1 MERRVI
7 FYGGEVKF
15 QTNEVTYVHYL
26 VIIHFFFKILNAQI
40 KDKNLMLL
48 ELKQTVPDFDQFI
61 QGEIF
66 LFVCLTIEE
75 VCDFRVGSIFI
86 GENLSDVDK
95 SVIRSWWHFG
105 LAM

>member
-1 MERRVI
+1 
-7 FYGGEVKF
+7 
-15 QTNEVTYVHYL
+15 
-26 VIIHFFFKILNAQI
+26 
-40 KDKNLMLL
+40 MLL

-61 QGEIF
+61 QGELFIF
-66 LFVCLTIEE
+66 HPCLQLEE

-95 SVIRSWWHFG
+95 IVIRSWWHFG